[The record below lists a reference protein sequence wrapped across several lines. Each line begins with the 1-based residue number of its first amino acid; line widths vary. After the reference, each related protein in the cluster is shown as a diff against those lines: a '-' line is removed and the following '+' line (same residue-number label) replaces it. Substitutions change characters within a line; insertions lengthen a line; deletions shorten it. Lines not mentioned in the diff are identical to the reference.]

1 MDRKTNLSV
10 RGIRGSFM
18 KSKKQISEERK
29 NKIIFLI
36 LEIVLVLAGLYG
48 IFVSST
54 GGMEYVNSP
63 DKRIV
68 NAEVIRVKHTY
79 ERDDDG
85 DSTREKWAAT
95 LRYTVDGKEYTT
107 KGTYSTETYSGETVR
122 IEVYKT
128 SKGEYKV
135 SGTNEFGFVISASV
149 LLFGAIGLITENK
162 NRKKGKATTAKQNK
176 KQNVK
181 SAE

>member
-1 MDRKTNLSV
+1 
-10 RGIRGSFM
+10 M

-48 IFVSST
+48 IFVSLT

-63 DKRIV
+63 DKRII
-68 NAEVIRVKHTY
+68 NAEVISVKHTY
-79 ERDDDG
+79 EKDDDG
-85 DSTREKWAAT
+85 DITSEKWAAT

-107 KGTYSTETYSGETVR
+107 KKTYSTETYSGETVQ

-135 SGTNEFGFVISASV
+135 SGTSTFGFVISASV
-149 LLFGAIGLITENK
+149 LLYGTIGLITENK

>member
-1 MDRKTNLSV
+1 
-10 RGIRGSFM
+10 M
-18 KSKKQISEERK
+18 KSKKQKSKRK
-29 NKIIFLI
+29 NKIIFII

-48 IFVSST
+48 IFVSLT

-68 NAEVIRVKHTY
+68 NAEVISVKHTY
-79 ERDDDG
+79 ERDDAG
-85 DSTREKWAAT
+85 DITREKWAAT

-107 KGTYSTETYSGETVR
+107 KGTYSTETYSGEIVR

-135 SGTNEFGFVISASV
+135 SGTSTFGFVISASV
-149 LLFGAIGLITENK
+149 LLYGTIGLITENK

>member
-1 MDRKTNLSV
+1 
-10 RGIRGSFM
+10 M
-18 KSKKQISEERK
+18 KSKKPKSKRG
-29 NKIIFLI
+29 NKIFFLV

-48 IFVSST
+48 IFVSLT

-68 NAEVIRVKHTY
+68 NAEVISVKHTY

-85 DSTREKWAAT
+85 DITREKWAAT

-107 KGTYSTETYSGETVR
+107 KGTYSTETYSGETVQ

-135 SGTNEFGFVISASV
+135 SGTSTFGFVISASV
-149 LLFGAIGLITENK
+149 LLFGAIGLTTENK
-162 NRKKGKATTAKQNK
+162 NRKKGKSNTAKKNE
-176 KQNVK
+176 KQNIKQDVK
-181 SAE
+181 TTE

>member
-1 MDRKTNLSV
+1 
-10 RGIRGSFM
+10 M
-18 KSKKQISEERK
+18 KSKKQKSKRG
-29 NKIIFLI
+29 NKIFFLV
-36 LEIVLVLAGLYG
+36 LDIVLVLAGLYG
-48 IFVSST
+48 IFVSLT

-68 NAEVIRVKHTY
+68 NAEVISVKHTY

-85 DSTREKWAAT
+85 DITREKWAAT

-107 KGTYSTETYSGETVR
+107 KGTYSTETYSGETVQ

-135 SGTNEFGFVISASV
+135 SGTSTFGFVISASV
-149 LLFGAIGLITENK
+149 LLFGAIGLTTENK
-162 NRKKGKATTAKQNK
+162 NRKKGKSNTAKKNE
-176 KQNVK
+176 KQNIKQDVK
-181 SAE
+181 TTE